1 MNWLQFAVQWLHVL
15 FAIAWF
21 GTVIGINVVVMP
33 RVMTMAPD
41 RQREFMQGFLASQ
54 APHVFGLVTI
64 ALGLIRGTLLG
75 PIQSIDF
82 LFGTAYGR
90 TWLVALVAALYAL
103 IFPYVVMEPRMR
115 RILATDDLWRP
126 DVGGGRSPE
135 LEAAMKS
142 TMRMAPLGILGLL
155 VAFTCMIL
163 MRFGL

>member
-1 MNWLQFAVQWLHVL
+1 MNWVQFAVQWLHVL

-21 GTVIGINVVVMP
+21 GSVIGINVVVMP
-33 RVMTMAPD
+33 RVMKMAPD
-41 RQREFMQGFLASQ
+41 RQREFMQGFLSSK
-54 APHVFGLVTI
+54 APHVFGFVTI

-90 TWLVALVAALYAL
+90 TWLVAIVAALYAL
-103 IFPYVVMEPRMR
+103 IFPYVVLEPRMR
-115 RILATDDLWRP
+115 NILATDNLWRP
-126 DVGGGRSPE
+126 DAGGGRSVE
-135 LEAAMKS
+135 LEVAMKS

>member
-1 MNWLQFAVQWLHVL
+1 MNWVQFAVQWLHVL

-33 RVMTMAPD
+33 RVMKMAPD
-41 RQREFMQGFLASQ
+41 RQREFMQGFLSSK

-90 TWLVALVAALYAL
+90 TWFVA
-103 IFPYVVMEPRMR
+103 I
-115 RILATDDLWRP
+115 
-126 DVGGGRSPE
+126 
-135 LEAAMKS
+135 